1 VALCSN
7 SAFLCIDL
15 KSLMS
20 TKPQTA
26 VFVVDDDEA
35 VRRSLLML
43 LFPQG
48 LAVQGFESGE
58 DFLAAVD
65 PQQPGCVILD
75 LRMNGLSGLQVFERL
90 REARSPQVVLFLSG
104 HGDIPTALDA
114 VKRGAFDWVVKP
126 DTEQLLAKLP
136 LAMAEA
142 GERAQAQAQWAGLTP
157 REREVARLVALG
169 WSNKAIARGLV
180 PECSPRSVE
189 THRANLFAKLAM
201 ANDNELG
208 RWMERFA
215 PVLA

>member
-1 VALCSN
+1 MTLR
-7 SAFLCIDL
+7 
-15 KSLMS
+15 
-20 TKPQTA
+20 TQPA

-48 LAVQGFESGE
+48 LAVRGFASGE

-75 LRMNGLSGLQVFERL
+75 LRLGGLSGLEVADRL

-104 HGDIPTALDA
+104 HGDIPTALEA
-114 VKRGAFDWVVKP
+114 VKRGAFGWVVKP
-126 DTEQLLAKLP
+126 ETEQLLTQLGPALE
-136 LAMAEA
+136 EA
-142 GERAQAQAQWAGLTP
+142 QARAGAQAQWLRLTP

-169 WSNKAIARGLV
+169 WSNKAIARALV

-189 THRANLFAKLAM
+189 THRAHLFAKLALD
-201 ANDNELG
+201 NDNELG
-208 RWMERFA
+208 RWMARYEA
-215 PVLA
+215 VLA